1 MSFNEWK
8 PFNLGD
14 LVEISSSKR
23 IYAKEYTDCG
33 VPFYRSKEII
43 EKSAGNDI
51 STKIYISRERFLAL
65 KNKFGAPEQGDI
77 LLTSVGT
84 LGVPYVVREEE
95 FYFKDGNLTWMKNF
109 NKACH
114 NQFIY
119 YWILSDY
126 GKSQIDSKCIGS
138 TQKALTIETL
148 NKFELLLP
156 PLPEQKAIARVLSTL
171 DEKIEVNSQINKTL
185 ENMAEAIF
193 KHWFVDFEFPNENGS
208 PYKSSG
214 GKMAESELGEIPE
227 GWEICDLADIAEIIM
242 GQSPKSDTY
251 NNDNIGLP
259 LINGASDFKKGYI
272 NPLKFTSDPKK
283 KSQPGD
289 YVFGVRATVGNVTY
303 VDKEYALGR
312 GVGIARSKMKS
323 LNEFLYF
330 VLVKGI
336 NYLESTATGSVY
348 INLSKDDFR
357 FMKIISPPN
366 SLINDFHRTTISIF
380 EEINLKYKEN
390 LNLQEIRD
398 VLLPKLLS
406 GEIELRGFLDERQ

>member
-1 MSFNEWK
+1 
-8 PFNLGD
+8 
-14 LVEISSSKR
+14 
-23 IYAKEYTDCG
+23 
-33 VPFYRSKEII
+33 
-43 EKSAGNDI
+43 
-51 STKIYISRERFLAL
+51 
-65 KNKFGAPEQGDI
+65 
-77 LLTSVGT
+77 
-84 LGVPYVVREEE
+84 
-95 FYFKDGNLTWMKNF
+95 
-109 NKACH
+109 
-114 NQFIY
+114 
-119 YWILSDY
+119 
-126 GKSQIDSKCIGS
+126 
-138 TQKALTIETL
+138 
-148 NKFELLLP
+148 
-156 PLPEQKAIARVLSTL
+156 
-171 DEKIEVNSQINKTL
+171 
-185 ENMAEAIF
+185 
-193 KHWFVDFEFPNENGS
+193 
-208 PYKSSG
+208 
-214 GKMAESELGEIPE
+214 
-227 GWEICDLADIAEIIM
+227 M

-406 GEIELRGFLDERQ
+406 GEIELRGLLDERQ

>member
-1 MSFNEWK
+1 
-8 PFNLGD
+8 
-14 LVEISSSKR
+14 
-23 IYAKEYTDCG
+23 
-33 VPFYRSKEII
+33 
-43 EKSAGNDI
+43 
-51 STKIYISRERFLAL
+51 
-65 KNKFGAPEQGDI
+65 
-77 LLTSVGT
+77 
-84 LGVPYVVREEE
+84 
-95 FYFKDGNLTWMKNF
+95 
-109 NKACH
+109 
-114 NQFIY
+114 
-119 YWILSDY
+119 
-126 GKSQIDSKCIGS
+126 
-138 TQKALTIETL
+138 
-148 NKFELLLP
+148 
-156 PLPEQKAIARVLSTL
+156 
-171 DEKIEVNSQINKTL
+171 
-185 ENMAEAIF
+185 
-193 KHWFVDFEFPNENGS
+193 
-208 PYKSSG
+208 
-214 GKMAESELGEIPE
+214 MAESELGEIPE

-406 GEIELRGFLDERQ
+406 GEIELRGLLDERQ